1 MIIMG
6 SHNHLRAVVALFN
19 PQVFAGAV
27 GGPLSPWV
35 GSGRRPGSLLGGV
48 VLGRHRGGG

>member
-1 MIIMG
+1 MG

-27 GGPLSPWV
+27 GGLLSPWA
-35 GSGRRPGSLLGGV
+35 GSGRGPCLPLGV
-48 VLGRHRGGG
+48 WYLAVIAGGG